1 MNEQDNLPNPTV
13 KRKMKTDTK
22 PLERVTIED
31 VLKNKLA
38 QLTKAANDSLQGM
51 ANITRSDVINLLL
64 KLHDDEL
71 SKAETEELRRIH
83 FNVFKCL
90 SWLQNQAKVAKEAGT
105 EISLRELFE
114 KSNDFMSADLQKP
127 IIKRARKSKKIDAC
141 INSESPPLNLD
152 NQID

>member
-1 MNEQDNLPNPTV
+1 MNEQDNLPNTTV

-31 VLKNKLA
+31 VLKNKLT

-90 SWLQNQAKVAKEAGT
+90 SWLQNQAKVAKEAGN

-114 KSNDFMSADLQKP
+114 KSSDFMSADSKQTLV
-127 IIKRARKSKKIDAC
+127 KRARKSKKIDAEV
-141 INSESPPLNLD
+141 ISESPPVNLD
-152 NQID
+152 SQID